1 MKQVSLSTNKIH
13 EDDSLGA
20 LYHSKKIS
28 SENNGLKLLCESSS
42 NRKLVKLKSPI
53 VSKFS
58 QVQLKFII
66 VIVQSKNE
74 IVKSMQIV
82 QSAAR
87 IIGKT
92 VSK

>member
-1 MKQVSLSTNKIH
+1 M
-13 EDDSLGA
+13 
-20 LYHSKKIS
+20 KIS
-28 SENNGLKLLCESSS
+28 SENNGLKLLCESS
-42 NRKLVKLKSPI
+42 NNWKFVKLKSSI

-58 QVQLKFII
+58 QVRLKFII

-74 IVKSMQIV
+74 IIKSMQIV
-82 QSAAR
+82 QTVAR